1 MKYSACLKGHAKLQ
15 LRRENSEQKLKSVR
29 DAISKRLPQKSM
41 SHNVF
46 CCGSLARGDFGE
58 GSDLDLFIFSK
69 QGENEQTR
77 LRDIELLSKLISVN
91 KELNFP
97 EFSNDGMFLKVLS
110 FPEMKKSIG
119 HPRDDEK
126 NLFTSRMLML
136 LESKPLYNDS
146 LYASQLR
153 EIVGF
158 YFRDDVDRRTFKPLF
173 LLNDF
178 LRFWRTLCLNYE
190 TVRSD
195 ETKPFRK
202 KNINLKFSRML
213 TVFSTILPIISK
225 HQYSKKD
232 VLNLCKKNPLER
244 LADGLDDMGDSK
256 LLGRF
261 NKFLDH
267 YEFFLD
273 IKEKMLEKKDT
284 DVKTAKKDEI
294 NEVAIE
300 FSDFLY
306 DCLSHPKIPKE
317 YRKYLVL

>member
-1 MKYSACLKGHAKLQ
+1 M
-15 LRRENSEQKLKSVR
+15 
-29 DAISKRLPQKSM
+29 
-41 SHNVF
+41 
-46 CCGSLARGDFGE
+46 
-58 GSDLDLFIFSK
+58 
-69 QGENEQTR
+69 
-77 LRDIELLSKLISVN
+77 RDIELLSELIFVN
-91 KELNFP
+91 KELEFP

-110 FPEMKKSIG
+110 FPEMEKSIG

-158 YFRDDVDRRTFKPLF
+158 YFRDDVNRRSFKPLF

-190 TVRSD
+190 TVRID

-225 HQYSKKD
+225 HQCSKED
-232 VLNLCKKNPLER
+232 VLNLCEKNPLER
-244 LADGLDDMGDSK
+244 LAVGLDDMGDSE

-273 IKEKMLEKKDT
+273 IKEKMLEKEDT
-284 DVKTAKKDEI
+284 NIKKAEKDEI

-306 DCLSHPKIPKE
+306 DCLSHPKIQKI